1 MGLYDVFLTL
11 CSVVWLTGFAYVV
24 SVVFSCFSL
33 HFTLLG
39 IGPFPPLLWGHS
51 PYEDK
56 IIQGAFARE
65 KKNRLF

>member
-11 CSVVWLTGFAYVV
+11 CSVLWLMGFAYVV
-24 SVVFSCFSL
+24 SLFSHVFL
-33 HFTLLG
+33 FTLLG
-39 IGPFPPLLWGHS
+39 IRPFPPLLWGHS